1 MKRAKNKKNNTEI
14 EKTNFFSSMDEVE
27 NINILTKEDIDNL
40 DNEQRNILLK
50 NARNHVKVEKNEVK
64 KELQKRVFV
73 TFCVLD
79 IFLVLIT
86 SIMLLSLI
94 LISKFK

>member
-1 MKRAKNKKNNTEI
+1 MKRTKNKKNNTEI